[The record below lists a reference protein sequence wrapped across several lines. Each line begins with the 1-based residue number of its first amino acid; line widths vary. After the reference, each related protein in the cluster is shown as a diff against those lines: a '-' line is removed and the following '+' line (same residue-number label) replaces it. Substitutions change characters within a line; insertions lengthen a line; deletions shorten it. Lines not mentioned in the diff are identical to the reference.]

1 MKAAIVTAPGQSPI
15 YADFPEPPAI
25 EGLENMARITVIASA
40 LSPLSKS
47 RSSGSHYSASG
58 IFPAVAGVDGVG
70 RTASGQ
76 RVYFAMPETPYGAL
90 AELTLVDAE
99 RCIPIPDS
107 LDDIAAAALANPGM
121 SSWAALV
128 ERAHIQLGETVL
140 INGATGSAGR
150 LAIQLA
156 KHLGAGKIIATG
168 RNPEELQ
175 QLSALGADV
184 TIPFQLDASNP
195 QGAQQYEEA
204 LLQEFTH
211 GIDIVLDYLWGE
223 SAHTLLIAIAKA
235 VDDGHPVRFVQI
247 GEASREAT
255 IQLPAAV
262 LRSSSIQLMGSGLR
276 SVPYAKLLASIRGV
290 FEAAIPANLEV
301 AVKTMPLSAI
311 AEAWA
316 APAKPRIV
324 ITIPSIFPVYKAGA
338 DAQLV
343 AFVFAFLAVI
353 PGGNLLLPF

>member
-1 MKAAIVTAPGQSPI
+1 MKAAVVTAPGQSPI
-15 YADFPEPPAI
+15 YADFPEPPAS
-25 EGLENMARITVIASA
+25 EGMQSITVTASA

-47 RSSGSHYSASG
+47 RSSGAHYSASG

-70 RTASGQ
+70 RTVSGQ

-90 AELTLVDAE
+90 AEFALARPE
-99 RCIPIPDS
+99 RCIPLPDS
-107 LDDIAAAALANPGM
+107 LDDITAAALANPGM

-128 ERAHIQLGETVL
+128 ERAHIQPGETVL

-156 KHLGAGKIIATG
+156 KYLGAGKVIATG
-168 RNPEELQ
+168 RNPDELQ
-175 QLSALGADV
+175 QLSAFGADI
-184 TIPFQLDASNP
+184 TIPFQLDAAHP
-195 QGAQQYEEA
+195 EGAQQYEEA
-204 LLQEFTH
+204 LIHEFAN

-223 SAHTLLIAIAKA
+223 SAHTILIAIAKA

-247 GEASREAT
+247 GEAGGQSS

-290 FEAAIPANLEV
+290 FAAAVPAKLKIEV
-301 AVKTMPLSAI
+301 QTMPLAAI
-311 AEAWA
+311 AEAWT

-324 ITIPSIFPVYKAGA
+324 ITIP
-338 DAQLV
+338 
-343 AFVFAFLAVI
+343 
-353 PGGNLLLPF
+353 